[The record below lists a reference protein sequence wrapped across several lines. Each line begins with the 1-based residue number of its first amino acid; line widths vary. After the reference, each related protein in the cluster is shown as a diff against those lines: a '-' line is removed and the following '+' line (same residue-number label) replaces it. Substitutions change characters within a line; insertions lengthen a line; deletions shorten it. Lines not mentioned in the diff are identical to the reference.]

1 MTHQIFS
8 PPRSKLALRLRLDPK
23 MGYADGSWWPWSND
37 LSIELPQLLTRLSI
51 DLGPIDRVTYRLG
64 EWAPTSRRI
73 LFLNRL
79 VHLGW
84 SLLQPANTIS
94 VRGATGAH
102 VTLLIVPSSS
112 ESPFEQNVIADEEA
126 LGNTEIIAQLAPP
139 DITGLARWI
148 DTFEAENQWDSD
160 GGAQLAPASRPA
172 RRTL

>member
-23 MGYADGSWWPWSND
+23 TGHSDGSWWPRSND
-37 LSIELPQLLTRLSI
+37 LSIELPQLLTQLSI

-94 VRGATGAH
+94 VRGTTGVH
-102 VTLLIVPSSS
+102 LTLLIVPPSSV
-112 ESPFEQNVIADEEA
+112 SPFEQNTTADEA
-126 LGNTEIIAQLAPP
+126 TPGSTETIAQLAPR
-139 DITGLARWI
+139 DITALTRWI

-160 GGAQLAPASRPA
+160 GGAQLKPAARST
-172 RRTL
+172 RRTS